1 MVNAEYTDLF
11 PASPYDNRLGSLLQG
26 HGIANALTI
35 RPRIVKTENGIAYI
49 GAKGP
54 LETDLYWG
62 YSSYYN
68 LRIAIESALADDE
81 IKGIVFM
88 VNSPGGNVN
97 GLFDCG
103 RFLLEAREIKPI
115 LAVVEHMAASAA
127 YLLASCCTRVS
138 MSPYSE
144 AGSCG
149 IETSVFDTSK
159 WDKEHGFI
167 TKIFHS
173 ANAKLKNLDPLTE
186 EGEAELQ
193 KRLDYLESAYFDLVS
208 EGRGMDKEKCI
219 ETFGHGL
226 MYPCEKAVEIGMADE
241 IATADDAIEK
251 FISSLAEDD
260 EDTESMS
267 YSQNFINSSLDT
279 ESEGDNMQNDKK
291 TESVSLN
298 ADQIRAEAVAAER
311 TRVAA
316 LNALRKPCTEAIVDE
331 AIKSGASVAD
341 TQTKVI
347 EALSKRND
355 ELEVSATAIK
365 PIKDQADAQDVVGA
379 QPTTKDDRSV
389 EDEAKAAIEKIKA
402 ANKEMEDRNNA

>member
-35 RPRIVKTENGIAYI
+35 RPQIVKTENGVAYI

-62 YSSYYN
+62 YSSYYH

-226 MYPCEKAVEIGMADE
+226 IYPCEKAVEIGMADE
-241 IATADDAIEK
+241 ISTADDAIEK
-251 FISSLAEDD
+251 FILSLADD
-260 EDTESMS
+260 ETQTTLN
-267 YSQNFINSSLDT
+267 SQNFISSSLDT

-311 TRVAA
+311 TRVAS
-316 LNALRKPCTEAIVDE
+316 LNALRKPCTEAIIDE

-341 TQTKVI
+341 TQAKVI

>member
-11 PASPYDNRLGSLLQG
+11 PSSPYDNRLGSLLQG

-35 RPRIVKTENGIAYI
+35 RPRIVKTEAGIAYI

-68 LRIAIESALADDE
+68 LRVAIESALADEE

-115 LAVVEHMAASAA
+115 LAVVEHMAVSAA

-159 WDKEHGFI
+159 WDKDHGFI

-173 ANAKLKNLDPLTE
+173 SNAKLKNLDPLTK

-193 KRLDYLESAYFDLVS
+193 KRLDYLESAYFDLVA
-208 EGRGMDKEKCI
+208 EGRGLDKEKCI

-241 IATADDAIEK
+241 IATADDAVEK
-251 FISSLAEDD
+251 FISSLADAD
-260 EDTESMS
+260 ETESIS
-267 YSQNFINSSLDT
+267 SSQNFTGSSLDT

-291 TESVSLN
+291 EPVSLN

-311 TRVAA
+311 NRVAG
-316 LNALRKPCTEAIVDE
+316 LNALRKPCTEAIIDE

-341 TQTKVI
+341 TQAKVI

-355 ELEVSATAIK
+355 ELEASATAMK
-365 PIKDQADAQDVVGA
+365 PITDQADAQDVVGA
-379 QPTTKDDRSV
+379 QPATKDDRSV

>member
-11 PASPYDNRLGSLLQG
+11 PSSPYDNRLGSLLQG
-26 HGIANALTI
+26 HGIANALTVQ
-35 RPRIVKTENGIAYI
+35 PCIVKTEDGIAYI

-54 LETDLYWG
+54 LKTDLYWG
-62 YSSYYN
+62 YSSYYD
-68 LRIAIESALADDE
+68 LRVLIERALADDE

-103 RFLLEAREIKPI
+103 RFLLEARETKPI

-127 YLLASCCTRVS
+127 YLLASCCTRVA

-159 WDKEHGFI
+159 WDKDHGFI

-173 ANAKLKNLDPLTE
+173 SNAKLKNLDPLTK

-193 KRLDYLESAYFDLVS
+193 KRLDYLESAYFDLVA

-241 IATADDAIEK
+241 IATADDAVEK
-251 FISSLAEDD
+251 FISSLAGAD
-260 EDTESMS
+260 ETEPTSN
-267 YSQNFINSSLDT
+267 SQNFTGSSLDT

-291 TESVSLN
+291 EPVSLN

-311 TRVAA
+311 NRVAG
-316 LNALRKPCTEAIVDE
+316 LNALRKPCTEAIIDE

-341 TQTKVI
+341 TQAKVI

-355 ELEVSATAIK
+355 ELEASATAMK
-365 PIKDQADAQDVVGA
+365 PITDQANAQDVVGA
-379 QPTTKDDRSV
+379 QPATKDDRSV